1 MHRSIDIQNIF
12 VQHGGVVRTS
22 EIRKYGLHNRI
33 LSKLVEQGKVVRIKP
48 GYYQWIENTEAPE
61 AAVIAKLF
69 PDAVV
74 CLESALYYHGYTDRI
89 PASWHLAVDKDSTKS
104 RFNIQYPPV
113 QPYYFEGKYL
123 DIGVE
128 IATIQGV
135 ELRVYDRDRT
145 ICDVVRYAN
154 KMDREVINKAIQAYV
169 KDPKKNVTRLIE
181 YAKRLRALQK
191 IKVWVGVWL

>member
-1 MHRSIDIQNIF
+1 MHRGIDIQNIF
-12 VQHGGVVRTS
+12 IQHGGVVRTS
-22 EIRKYGLHNRI
+22 EIQEYGLHNRI
-33 LSKLVEQGKVVRIKP
+33 LSKLVEQGKVIRIKP
-48 GYYQWIENTEAPE
+48 GYYQWIENTEAAE

-74 CLESALYYHGYTDRI
+74 CLESALYYHGYTDRT

-113 QPYYFEGKYL
+113 QPYYSEGKYL

-128 IATIQGV
+128 TTAIQGV
-135 ELRVYDRDRT
+135 ELRVYDRERT

-154 KMDREVINKAIQAYV
+154 KMDREVINKAIQAYI
-169 KDPKKNVTRLIE
+169 KDPKKNIARLIE
-181 YAKRLRALQK
+181 YAKQLRALQK